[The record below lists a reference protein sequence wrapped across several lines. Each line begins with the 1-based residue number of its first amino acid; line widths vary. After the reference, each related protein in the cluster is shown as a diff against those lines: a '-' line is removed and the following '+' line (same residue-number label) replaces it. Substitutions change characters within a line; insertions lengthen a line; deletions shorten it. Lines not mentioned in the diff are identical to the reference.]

1 MIVESNER
9 LHSIEQSDN
18 QISVAM
24 IEKARR
30 NGKQYMNPVPTS
42 VGAWSTFFK
51 VLWLFLTNREERT
64 PKQALGPFRT
74 DRRVGCA

>member
-1 MIVESNER
+1 MR
-9 LHSIEQSDN
+9 LHSMEPSESLIRM
-18 QISVAM
+18 AM
-24 IEKARR
+24 IGKARR

-51 VLWLFLTNREERT
+51 VLWRYLTDREERI

-74 DRRVGCA
+74 DAASV